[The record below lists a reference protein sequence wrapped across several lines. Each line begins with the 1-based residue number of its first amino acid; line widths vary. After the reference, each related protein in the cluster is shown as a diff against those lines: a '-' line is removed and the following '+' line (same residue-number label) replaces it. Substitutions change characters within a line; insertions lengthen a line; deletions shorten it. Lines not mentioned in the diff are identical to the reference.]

1 MFYESK
7 ETSFFIVNE
16 RSQLEYPL
24 HVHQYI
30 EVVHVVEGKTEMQ
43 IGSEK
48 YLVNT
53 GEIGVIFP
61 NIPHDYHTLSPTG
74 KTQLHIMNCYV
85 DLIPM
90 LKTQLLGM
98 YPQTPVL
105 HKEQIHEDVPYAEH
119 RLFETARHYGTR
131 TPPPELISSLVT
143 LLLTRLFPYLH
154 LTDYQ
159 ESLPQDLTCNIL
171 AYISKHFTEEISL
184 SSIGAVF
191 GIGKYAVSRIFSNIL
206 KVSFLHYIN
215 SLRIDYAKYLL
226 LNTDLS
232 ITNIAM
238 ECGYHSQQTFNRVFK
253 ELCSC
258 TPKEYK
264 KIHYENTGFSFGVPT
279 SF

>member
-7 ETSFFIVNE
+7 ENSFFIVNE
-16 RSQLEYPL
+16 RTQLEYPI

-30 EVVHVVEGKTEMQ
+30 EVVHAVEGKTEMQ
-43 IGSEK
+43 IGLEK
-48 YLVNT
+48 YLIDT

-61 NIPHDYHTLSPTG
+61 NVPHDYNTLSPTG

-98 YPQTPVL
+98 YPQTPII
-105 HKEQIHEDVPYAEH
+105 HKEQIHEDVSYAKH
-119 RLFETARHYGTR
+119 RLFEASHHYASH
-131 TPPPELISSLVT
+131 PPAPELINSLVT
-143 LLLTRLFPYLH
+143 LLLSRLFPYLS
-154 LTDYQ
+154 LTEYQ
-159 ESLPQDLTCNIL
+159 QSLPQDLTSDIL
-171 AYISKHFTEEISL
+171 AYISKHFAEEISL
-184 SSIGAVF
+184 SSVGGAF
-191 GIGKYAVSRIFSNIL
+191 GIGKYTVSRIFSNIL

-226 LNTDLS
+226 LNTDLN
-232 ITNIAM
+232 ITHIAM
-238 ECGYHSQQTFNRVFK
+238 ECGYHSQQTFNRIFK

-264 KIHYENTGFSFGVPT
+264 KIHYENTPF
-279 SF
+279 